1 MEISKELEGILK
13 DLVSGV
19 HAIKSSS
26 DIDKDLV
33 AELKKTVTDHDR
45 ALVLMAKAVEDM
57 NRNSQE
63 MTSVFKEFQK
73 QTVEAQRSSQE
84 KMFTH
89 WQNQD
94 RLMIQVE
101 AVLKELAKNEP
112 RLAQIEQRQI
122 SGCPSFLNFKEARAV
137 ELKHWEDVKKT
148 LTEVSLKN
156 KEDIYELKEKCE
168 VHTEKIK
175 VVNARTEDLET
186 ITTNQTKEF
195 NTWKEGIY
203 KALIA
208 YGVSLIGAIITAVWG
223 AIK

>member
-1 MEISKELEGILK
+1 MEISKELESTLK
-13 DLVSGV
+13 DLVSGI

-26 DIDKDLV
+26 DMDKDLV
-33 AELKKTVTDHDR
+33 ADLKRTVTDHDR

-57 NRNSQE
+57 NKNSQE

-73 QTVEAQRSSQE
+73 QTVEYQKSSQD

-101 AVLKELAKNEP
+101 SVLKELAKNEP
-112 RLAQIEQRQI
+112 RLLAIEQKQI
-122 SGCPSFLNFKEARAV
+122 TGCSSLSNFKETKAV

-186 ITTNQTKEF
+186 LTQAQGKDF
-195 NTWKEGIY
+195 NSWKEGMY

-208 YGVSLIGAIITAVWG
+208 YGISLIGAIVTAVWG
-223 AIK
+223 AMK